1 MPSDRNELI
10 PTRASLLQRL
20 KDWQD
25 QTSWQAFFDTYWKLI
40 YGVARKAGL
49 TDAESQDVVQEVLLS
64 VAKHMPSFQYDPA
77 IGSFKAWLLNLTR
90 WRIGN
95 QFEKRRP
102 ALDQS
107 PRETSSTVTDPV
119 QKIADPATAP
129 LDAIWDAEWNNN
141 LLEAAIAKA
150 KLRLDPEKYQI
161 FDLYVNKEWPVKK
174 VAAQFNISV
183 DHVYV
188 IKHRVTEAIKQEAER
203 LEKEMI

>member
-1 MPSDRNELI
+1 MPNDRNELI

-20 KDWQD
+20 KSWQD
-25 QTSWQAFFDTYWKLI
+25 QTSWQIFFDTYWKLI

-77 IGSFKAWLLNLTR
+77 IGSFKAWLLTLTR

-102 ALDQS
+102 VVAPA
-107 PRETSSTVTDPV
+107 PRENSTTATDPV
-119 QKIADPATAP
+119 EKIADPATSP
-129 LDAIWDAEWNNN
+129 LDAMWDAEWNNN

-150 KLRLDPEKYQI
+150 RLRLDPEKFQI
-161 FDLYVNKEWPVKK
+161 FDLYVNKEWPPEK

-188 IKHRVTEAIKQEAER
+188 IKHRVTEAIKQEVER
-203 LEKEMI
+203 FGMEML